1 MKHILFDLNDNKH
14 YEIVYENWS
23 VIVETYDEVKKLWDT
38 ELSHNLSTMPV
49 VKIID
54 KPKKKNLKDFLNY
67 ETYFI

>member
-54 KPKKKNLKDFLNY
+54 KPKKKKFKG
-67 ETYFI
+67 FS

>member
-1 MKHILFDLNDNKH
+1 MKHILFDLIDCPFDLLNDNKH

-54 KPKKKNLKDFLNY
+54 KPKKFKGFS
-67 ETYFI
+67 